1 MRTQQH
7 NHVLAGH
14 KEALG
19 SAAAPLVINQ
29 DTITEHTTYKKSHV
43 AQIGL
48 HRSKHYAKD
57 GEQAKVVTRLG
68 VNKGW
73 SKVKTWHK
81 RNID

>member
-29 DTITEHTTYKKSHV
+29 DTITEHTTYKKSHG
-43 AQIGL
+43 AQIRL
-48 HRSKHYAKD
+48 HRSKHYAKE
-57 GEQAKVVTRLG
+57 G
-68 VNKGW
+68 
-73 SKVKTWHK
+73 
-81 RNID
+81 